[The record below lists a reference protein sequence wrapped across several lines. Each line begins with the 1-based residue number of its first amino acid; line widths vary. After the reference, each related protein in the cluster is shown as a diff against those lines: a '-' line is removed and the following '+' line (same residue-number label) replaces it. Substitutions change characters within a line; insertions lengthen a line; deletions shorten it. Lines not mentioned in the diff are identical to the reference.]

1 MIPFRNTL
9 IHLQS
14 WHSDESS
21 RFFFRAIKL
30 CARFACSHRRTQATA
45 NYHHKRWFYRL
56 LEFLLRFCF
65 QRQRL
70 HHLANQFIRY
80 RFALNE
86 SPRWALGGP
95 LNCIVT
101 SHTSVKSFRE
111 IRHALCW
118 SLSTRE
124 FYYKNK
130 LFLFPHECIRSLS
143 RYCLVLCV
151 LDQVEVNFRHDFPI
165 LNENLINNGTAEF
178 DTRLFSIITIH
189 AWVANSFRLM
199 STVISGRFLLGLLH
213 FDVSLSMD

>member
-1 MIPFRNTL
+1 MRG
-9 IHLQS
+9 
-14 WHSDESS
+14 
-21 RFFFRAIKL
+21 
-30 CARFACSHRRTQATA
+30 SHAVTA
-45 NYHHKRWFYRL
+45 EHKRQQTTIIKDDFIGFWNFFWDFVFSDNDYII
-56 LEFLLRFCF
+56 
-65 QRQRL
+65 
-70 HHLANQFIRY
+70 ANQFIRY

-178 DTRLFSIITIH
+178 DTRLFSIMTIH

>member
-1 MIPFRNTL
+1 M
-9 IHLQS
+9 
-14 WHSDESS
+14 
-21 RFFFRAIKL
+21 
-30 CARFACSHRRTQATA
+30 
-45 NYHHKRWFYRL
+45 
-56 LEFLLRFCF
+56 
-65 QRQRL
+65 
-70 HHLANQFIRY
+70 
-80 RFALNE
+80 
-86 SPRWALGGP
+86 
-95 LNCIVT
+95 NCIVT

-178 DTRLFSIITIH
+178 DTRLFSIMTIH
-189 AWVANSFRLM
+189 RKFISADVNSNQRQVSAWFIALRCLFVHGLESRKRLKVRYR
-199 STVISGRFLLGLLH
+199 VIGVLH
-213 FDVSLSMD
+213 YGSSHYECEQIITTSSSS